1 MTVIKETIIYKK
13 ITSRIYDDGKPLCR
27 HKVEEEEVDAIEIP
41 ENATNGD
48 MIKAMF
54 PNIQWDNECNGVFYG
69 YKTNDRMMPM
79 LGADFNW
86 WNALYKKEVE
96 E

>member
-1 MTVIKETIIYKK
+1 MKSCFYIKIESEKSMKNLIKEHEVT
-13 ITSRIYDDGKPLCR
+13 
-27 HKVEEEEVDAIEIP
+27 EEEVNAIEIP
-41 ENATNGD
+41 NGITNGD

-79 LGADFNW
+79 LGANFNW
-86 WNALYKKEVE
+86 WNATYKE
-96 E
+96 

>member
-1 MTVIKETIIYKK
+1 M
-13 ITSRIYDDGKPLCR
+13 
-27 HKVEEEEVDAIEIP
+27 IEILNIKSTEEYKGFELIHGYYDVLAKLP
-41 ENATNGD
+41 EDATNGD
-48 MIKAMF
+48 VIQALF

-86 WNALYKKEVE
+86 WNAPYKGESE